1 MFPSNPPPPQRNNPY
16 DPQNHRL
23 RRRSNV
29 DPSTGRTHNVYYPKI
44 YTYKCYGKFTTS
56 SIDTV
61 NHGKCHGIPTKLETL
76 YNEQIRISRV
86 EALKRFTSLTA
97 DVDLDDYQNH
107 STTGD
112 LDEAGGEFN
121 QQSVFLSP
129 ALIYKYDTAADGAAS
144 KASVIKTDGT
154 NEGNVFEK
162 AALLDDI
169 LPEEELIV
177 EQSWTCY
184 GVTEVEYL
192 ALENVNTGESKLVAV
207 APQNTGVSIREI
219 ETDDTVRTLT
229 RCSLGWIDILHDSNT
244 ILVDDE
250 NENDEK
256 QTEHADGKRPLDDSK
271 QDDDKLQEPRGLLPQ
286 FRMPSDLQ
294 SSIHSADS
302 VARKSLERTYEFSK
316 VVLEHMKF
324 NATWLYRNLQDDFPA
339 RTVTAGKSIV
349 TQLPRSVE
357 LTTSAMSKILRRMF
371 GGDDDDDDDDN
382 YPPGGGRRF

>member
-1 MFPSNPPPPQRNNPY
+1 MFPSKPPPPERTSPN
-16 DPQNHRL
+16 DHQNHRL

-29 DPSTGRTHNVYYPKI
+29 DPAPGRTHNLYYPKI

-61 NHGKCHGIPTKLETL
+61 NHGRCNGIPTKLETL

-107 STTGD
+107 GSAGD
-112 LDEAGGEFN
+112 LDEAGSEFN

-129 ALIYKYDTAADGAAS
+129 ALIYKYDTAHSTSSDPSKPAVSIADGLNGANS
-144 KASVIKTDGT
+144 
-154 NEGNVFEK
+154 FEK

-192 ALENVNTGESKLVAV
+192 ALENVSTGESKLVAV

-250 NENDEK
+250 NDEQAK
-256 QTEHADGKRPLDDSK
+256 DSLEGKRMLDESK
-271 QDDDKLQEPRGLLPQ
+271 PEDDKLQEQRGIFSQ

-294 SSIHSADS
+294 SSIGSMDN
-302 VARKSLERTYEFSK
+302 VVRKSVERTFEFSK
-316 VVLEHMKF
+316 VVLEHMKY
-324 NATWLYRNLQDDFPA
+324 NSTWLFRNLQDDFPA
-339 RTVTAGKSIV
+339 RTYTAGKSIV
-349 TQLPRSVE
+349 AQLPRSVE
-357 LTTSAMSKILRRMF
+357 LTSIAMNKILRQMF
-371 GGDDDDDDDDN
+371 GSDDDDDDDDH
-382 YPPGGGRRF
+382 YPSGGGRRF